1 MTKWETLRRLAVS
14 EGKELT
20 TQGESTPTSSFDS
33 VAASKRSLLWGP
45 FLAIAATSFAV
56 EAPSF
61 FLGTPSGHDLEFHLY
76 SWLEVLAQWKRGIVY
91 PRWASMAH
99 WAYGEPRF
107 VFYPPASWTV
117 GAALSALLPWTII
130 SGVYIWLALVAAG
143 VSMFMLARTWL
154 DRRDAVFAA
163 ALYAANP
170 YHFVIVYWRS
180 AFAELLASS
189 LLPLL
194 LLLVLRAAESEGR
207 RAIVPLGAVLAA
219 SWLMNAPA
227 AVMVHYSFALL
238 IVVMAWL
245 GRSPRLILT
254 GAAAVLLGTG
264 LASFYLVPAV
274 YEEKWVN
281 IAEAISPGSRPQD
294 NFLFSTTSDRDHD
307 AFNHL
312 VSWVALAEILLT
324 FVAAWMARR
333 CWRSPRRKLWHV
345 SLVWALATVLLMSPI
360 SALLWNFLP
369 KLRFMQ
375 FPWRWMLC
383 LGVAFSIFLTLAI
396 QRWTL
401 RLAVYMATLLVI
413 AFGWQHIQPPWW
425 DGPADLREIEDNMAS
440 GSGYEGTDEYT
451 PAGADVSNVD
461 KGARLVTVDGPA
473 NAAIHVFEWGPES
486 KLFTAKMSAPANLAL
501 HLFHYPAWR
510 AEVNGQPVQATARE
524 GTGQMLVPVGRGANR
539 VEIKFM
545 RTWDRTAG
553 AWISVLSMFVLI
565 LWRFLDIRQSA
576 SVRLR
581 NLRVRREP

>member
-1 MTKWETLRRLAVS
+1 
-14 EGKELT
+14 LT

-33 VAASKRSLLWGP
+33 TSERSLLWGP

-56 EAPSF
+56 EVPCF
-61 FLGTPSGHDLEFHLY
+61 FLGTPSGHDFEFHLY

-107 VFYPPASWTV
+107 VFYPPASWTL

-143 VSMFMLARTWL
+143 ISMFMLARTWL

-194 LLLVLRAAESEGR
+194 LLLVLRAAESGGR

-238 IVVMAWL
+238 IVVIAWL
-245 GRSPRLILT
+245 GRSPRLILR
-254 GAAAVLLGTG
+254 GAAAVVLGAG

-312 VSWVALAEILLT
+312 VSWVALAEILVT
-324 FVAAWMARR
+324 FVAAWLARHR
-333 CWRSPRRKLWHV
+333 RSQRRELWHV
-345 SLVWALATVLLMSPI
+345 SLAWAVAIVLLMLPI
-360 SALLWNFLP
+360 SGLLWNVLP

-383 LGVAFSIFLTLAI
+383 LGVACSIFLTLAI
-396 QRWTL
+396 HRWTV
-401 RLAVYMATLLVI
+401 RLAVYMAMLLVM
-413 AFGWQHIQPPWW
+413 AFAWQRIQPPWW
-425 DGPADLREIEDNMAS
+425 DGPADLREIEDNIES

-451 PAGADVSNVD
+451 PVGADASNVD
-461 KGARLVTVDGPA
+461 KGARLVSVDGPA
-473 NAAIHVFEWGPES
+473 HAAIQVFEWGPES

-501 HLFHYPAWR
+501 RLFHYPAWR
-510 AEVNGQPVQATARE
+510 AEVNGQQVQATARE

-539 VEIKFM
+539 VEIKFI

-553 AWISVLSMFVLI
+553 AWASLLTVLVLI
-565 LWRFLDIRQSA
+565 LWRVLDRRQSA
-576 SVRLR
+576 GARPR
-581 NLRVRREP
+581 NLRVRRET

>member
-1 MTKWETLRRLAVS
+1 
-14 EGKELT
+14 LT
-20 TQGESTPTSSFDS
+20 TQGESAPTSSLDS
-33 VAASKRSLLWGP
+33 VAASERSLLWRP

-56 EAPSF
+56 EVPSF

-107 VFYPPASWTV
+107 VFYPPASWTL

-163 ALYAANP
+163 ALFAANP
-170 YHFVIVYWRS
+170 YHVVIVYWRS
-180 AFAELLASS
+180 AFAELLTSS

-194 LLLVLRAAESEGR
+194 LLLVLRAAEREGR
-207 RAIVPLGAVLAA
+207 RAVVPLSAVLAA

-238 IVVMAWL
+238 IVGMAWL
-245 GRSPRLILT
+245 RRSPRLILM
-254 GAAAVLLGTG
+254 GAAAVALGAG
-264 LASFYLVPAV
+264 LASFYLAPAV
-274 YEEKWVN
+274 HEEKWVN

-294 NFLFSTTSDRDHD
+294 NFLFTRTSDRDHN
-307 AFNHL
+307 AFNQL
-312 VSWVALAEILLT
+312 VSWVALAEILVTL
-324 FVAAWMARR
+324 VAAWVARR
-333 CWRSPRRKLWHV
+333 WRSQRRELWHV
-345 SLVWALATVLLMSPI
+345 TLAWAVAIALLMLPM
-360 SALLWNFLP
+360 SALLWNLLP

-396 QRWTL
+396 RRWTV
-401 RLAVYMATLLVI
+401 RLAVYLAMLLVI

-425 DGPADLREIEDNMAS
+425 DGPADLREMEDNMES

-451 PAGADVSNVD
+451 PVGADASNVD
-461 KGARLVTVDGPA
+461 KAARLVTVDGPA
-473 NAAIHVFEWGPES
+473 QAAIHVFEWGPEA

-501 HLFHYPAWR
+501 RLFNYPAWR
-510 AEVNGQPVQATARE
+510 AEVNGHQVQATARE

-539 VEIKFM
+539 VEIKFI

-553 AWISVLSMFVLI
+553 AWTSGLTMLVLI
-565 LWRFLDIRQSA
+565 LWSFSSQSA

-581 NLRVRREP
+581 HLRVRRET

>member
-1 MTKWETLRRLAVS
+1 
-14 EGKELT
+14 LT
-20 TQGESTPTSSFDS
+20 TQGESKPTSSLGS
-33 VAASKRSLLWGP
+33 VAASERSLFWGP
-45 FLAIAATSFAV
+45 FLAMAATSFAV
-56 EAPSF
+56 EVPSF
-61 FLGTPSGHDLEFHLY
+61 FLGSPSGHDLEFHLY

-107 VFYPPASWTV
+107 VFYPPASWTL

-130 SGVYIWLALVAAG
+130 SGVYIWLALLAAG

-194 LLLVLRAAESEGR
+194 LLWVLRAAETEGR

-238 IVVMAWL
+238 IVVMACL
-245 GRSPRLILT
+245 RRSPRLILM
-254 GAAAVLLGTG
+254 GAAAVVLGAG
-264 LASFYLVPAV
+264 LAGFYLLPAV

-294 NFLFSTTSDRDHD
+294 NFLFSATGDRDHD

-312 VSWVALAEILLT
+312 VSWVALAEILVT
-324 FVAAWMARR
+324 FAAAWMARR
-333 CWRSPRRKLWHV
+333 WRSQRRELWHV
-345 SLVWALATVLLMSPI
+345 SLAWAVATVLLMLPMSG
-360 SALLWNFLP
+360 LLWNFLP

-383 LGVAFSIFLTLAI
+383 LSLAFSIFVTLAI
-396 QRWTL
+396 HRWTV
-401 RLAVYMATLLVI
+401 RLALYMTMLLAI
-413 AFGWQHIQPPWW
+413 AFGWQQVQPPWW
-425 DGPADLREIEDNMAS
+425 DRPADLREIEDTMAS

-451 PAGADVSNVD
+451 PVGADASNVD

-473 NAAIHVFEWGPES
+473 HAAIHVFEWGPES

-501 HLFHYPAWR
+501 RLFNYPAWR
-510 AEVNGQPVQATARE
+510 AEVNGQQVQATARE
-524 GTGQMLVPVGRGANR
+524 GTGQMLVPVGGGVNR
-539 VEIKFM
+539 VEVKFI
-545 RTWDRTAG
+545 RTWDRSAG
-553 AWISVLSMFVLI
+553 AWTSGLTMLLLI
-565 LWRFLDIRQSA
+565 LWRLLDRRQSG
-576 SVRLR
+576 SVRLQ
-581 NLRVRREP
+581 NLRVRRET

>member
-1 MTKWETLRRLAVS
+1 M
-14 EGKELT
+14 T
-20 TQGESTPTSSFDS
+20 TQGVSTPTSSFDS
-33 VAASKRSLLWGP
+33 VAASELSLLWRP
-45 FLAIAATSFAV
+45 FLAIAATAFAV
-56 EAPSF
+56 EVPSF

-107 VFYPPASWTV
+107 VFYPPASWTL

-163 ALYAANP
+163 ALYAAHP

-194 LLLVLRAAESEGR
+194 LLLVLRAAEGEGR

-245 GRSPRLILT
+245 RRSPRLMLM
-254 GAAAVLLGTG
+254 GAAAVVFGAG
-264 LASFYLVPAV
+264 LASFYLLPAV

-281 IAEAISPGSRPQD
+281 IAEAISPGLRPQD
-294 NFLFSTTSDRDHD
+294 NFLFSTTGDRDHD
-307 AFNHL
+307 AFNRL
-312 VSWVALAEILLT
+312 VSWVALAEILVT

-333 CWRSPRRKLWHV
+333 WRSQRRELWHV
-345 SLVWALATVLLMSPI
+345 SLAWAVAIALLTLPI

-383 LGVAFSIFLTLAI
+383 LGVAFSIFLTLAVR
-396 QRWTL
+396 RWTV
-401 RLAVYMATLLVI
+401 RLALYMAPLLVM

-425 DGPADLREIEDNMAS
+425 DGPADLREMEDNMAS

-451 PAGADVSNVD
+451 PVGADASNVD
-461 KGARLVTVDGPA
+461 KAARLVTVDGPA
-473 NAAIHVFEWGPES
+473 HAAIHVFEWGPES
-486 KLFTAKMSAPANLAL
+486 KLFTAKMSAPAHLAL
-501 HLFHYPAWR
+501 RLFNYPACR
-510 AEVNGQPVQATARE
+510 AEVNGQQVQATARK
-524 GTGQMLVPVGRGANR
+524 GTGQMLVPVGPGANR

-553 AWISVLSMFVLI
+553 AWTSGLTMLVLI
-565 LWRFLDIRQSA
+565 LWRFLDRRQSA
-576 SVRLR
+576 RVHPR
-581 NLRVRREP
+581 NLRVRRET